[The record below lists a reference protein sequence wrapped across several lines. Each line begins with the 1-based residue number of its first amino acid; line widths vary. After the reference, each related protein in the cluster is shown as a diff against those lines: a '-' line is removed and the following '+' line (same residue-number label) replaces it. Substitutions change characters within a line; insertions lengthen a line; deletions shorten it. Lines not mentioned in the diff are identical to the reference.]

1 MDTLKYLAMKR
12 LSLTLTLISALIIL
26 NACSEASDVQTNL
39 LNDNSESTMNLQ
51 IYEISPEEVNEKLQN
66 NENFHLIDVRTTEER
81 NEAHIKGDTDFINSV
96 DIESGLIKFENYDKN
111 DEIIV
116 YCRSGNRSARVF
128 KIMEAL
134 GFTNVKS
141 MAGGINEW
149 KILGY
154 NTCSELN
161 NTC

>member
-1 MDTLKYLAMKR
+1 MKR
-12 LSLTLTLISALIIL
+12 LLSAITLISILFIL
-26 NACSEASDVQTNL
+26 NACGEETTDVQTNL
-39 LNDNSESTMNLQ
+39 LNDKTETNMNLQ
-51 IYEISPEEVNEKLQN
+51 SFEISPEKVKEKLQN
-66 NENFHLIDVRTTEER
+66 NENFYLIDVRTPEER
-81 NEAHIKGDTDFINSV
+81 NEAHITGDTDFVNSV
-96 DIESGLIKFENYDKN
+96 DIESGLTNFDNYDKN

-128 KIMEAL
+128 KVMEAL

-149 KILGY
+149 KSLGY